1 MTRFVYFV
9 AASVDGYIAD
19 EADSMRWLEPFDEYD
34 DGSTYDAFIA
44 SVGSIVMGA
53 DTYQWLLKN
62 VKGNWPYTG
71 IPTWVFAHRELPSF
85 LGADVTFARGDI
97 EEWVPE
103 LARDAAGKDV
113 WVMGGGA
120 LAGQFVDAEKLD
132 ELRVFSIPVILG
144 GGRPLFAMR
153 SIGKLELTS
162 LTQHKLGVVE
172 LQYSVSTTAHA

>member
-1 MTRFVYFV
+1 MTRFVYFT
-9 AASVDGYIAD
+9 AASADGYIAD

-34 DGSTYDAFIA
+34 DGTTYDEFIA
-44 SVGSIVMGA
+44 TVGSIVMGA
-53 DTYQWLLKN
+53 DTYQWLLRN
-62 VKGNWPYTG
+62 IKGEWPYSN
-71 IPTWVFAHRELPSF
+71 IPTWVFAHRELPDF
-85 LGADVTFARGDI
+85 PGADITFARGDI

-132 ELRVFSIPVILG
+132 ELRLFSIPVILG

-153 SIGKLELTS
+153 STGSLELTS
-162 LTQHKLGVVE
+162 VKQHNLGVVE
-172 LQYSVSTTAHA
+172 LNYLVSTTARA